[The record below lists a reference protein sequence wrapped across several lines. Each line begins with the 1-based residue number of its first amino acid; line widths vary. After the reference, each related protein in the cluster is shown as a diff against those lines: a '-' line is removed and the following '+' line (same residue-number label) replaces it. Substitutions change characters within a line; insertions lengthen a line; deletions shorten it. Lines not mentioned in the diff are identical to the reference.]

1 MTSPNAKY
9 GLLARGVR
17 RDLSE
22 KGWVPVRYWV
32 IWWWALGGLVAGI
45 VLTATVVRF
54 VPSVRRQLISRDDS
68 DEPVRMVEL
77 PS

>member
-1 MTSPNAKY
+1 MRSGISASDIETQAAMSPVVDPADRA
-9 GLLARGVR
+9 G
-17 RDLSE
+17 
-22 KGWVPVRYWV
+22 V

-54 VPSVRRQLISRDDS
+54 VPSVRRQVISRDDS